1 MKAQVKSGIE
11 YAVIT
16 LLVAGLCLWQIISG
30 AQDDEPPASR
40 MALLGLGLAVAA
52 TMHCVFMMQ
61 LVRYTGRSFLP
72 WFVAI
77 VFLPPIG
84 TAVLLAL
91 LLGEAEP
98 SEN

>member
-1 MKAQVKSGIE
+1 MKAHIKSGIE

-16 LLVAGLCLWQIISG
+16 LLVAGLCLWQIISST
-30 AQDDEPPASR
+30 QDDEPPASR
-40 MALLGLGLAVAA
+40 LALLGLGLTVAA

-61 LVRYTGRSFLP
+61 LVRYTGRP
-72 WFVAI
+72 AVRWFFAI
-77 VFLPPIG
+77 VFLAPIG
-84 TAVLLAL
+84 TAILLAL

>member
-1 MKAQVKSGIE
+1 MKAHIKSGVE
-11 YAVIT
+11 YAVIA

-61 LVRYTGRSFLP
+61 LVRHTGRPVLR
-72 WFVAI
+72 WFFAI
-77 VFLPPIG
+77 VLLPPIG